1 MNVFTKIAII
11 AGLEIAFSLI
21 FWAIMPKQV
30 NNKKFDIKS
39 VLKGLVERSFLTF
52 SLIQGFPHA
61 LTLFGALKL
70 GTRLKRSEKSET
82 KEEQK
87 LQSIYND
94 YYLIGNFISVGLSIY
109 YFTLLG
115 S

>member
-1 MNVFTKIAII
+1 MSLLSKISII
-11 AGLEIAFSLI
+11 IGLEIAFSLI
-21 FWAIMPKQV
+21 FWAIMPKQL
-30 NNKKFDIKS
+30 NDKKFDLKS
-39 VLKGLVERSFLTF
+39 IFKGLIERAFLTF

-70 GTRLKRSEKSET
+70 GTRLKRTEKSDT

-87 LQSIYND
+87 IQSIYND
-94 YYLIGNFISVGLSIY
+94 YYLVGNFISVGLSIY
-109 YFTLLG
+109 YFTLLR